1 MTLPTADSFLVDA
14 GLKEAKAEEPLA
26 LNQPTPFGA
35 SVSAEFRK
43 LLVDY
48 CASHISATQLSEV
61 DWTGLGYRLGT
72 QKEFLQQVAQVLDQ
86 NGMLWQEVLAER
98 IRRASSARVFRDVS
112 WERVESKAVGKLAQ
126 LLEKD
131 AIRDPGEL
139 LAVAAAA
146 RKVNVGSDGG
156 GGTGQGVTVNING
169 VDSMAG
175 ENGLPGAGAKMT
187 IDLSPKVATSL
198 GQRMA
203 QKQMGERV
211 IDGEMLT
218 AKELRETAAARAQQN
233 ATGIEGDSE

>member
-1 MTLPTADSFLVDA
+1 M
-14 GLKEAKAEEPLA
+14 
-26 LNQPTPFGA
+26 
-35 SVSAEFRK
+35 
-43 LLVDY
+43 
-48 CASHISATQLSEV
+48 
-61 DWTGLGYRLGT
+61 
-72 QKEFLQQVAQVLDQ
+72 LDQ